1 MWIAYAVAAL
11 SFVTTLTLPYIG
23 EEAIYTIAA
32 MEMKVRG
39 EYFVN
44 TLYGTNHG
52 QPPLLNWLI
61 ISLADSF
68 GWQHVLVASRLI
80 AACATTATGLVLAWL
95 VTTLTQDARLAAF
108 AALVY
113 LTSDALL
120 YHGWLAYTYP
130 LFAFFAFGAMACLWI
145 ATVKKSITLTWVA
158 VTLLSCAA
166 LTKGASAYPFYAA
179 VALVLLWQRDLRAF
193 LLRPGVIGPH
203 LVAAGLYV
211 LWHRHLIGSAQ
222 QSMDVTAVMEKLRAF
237 DLRHYLIQLWSFPV
251 ELALRFVPASLL
263 VAYCALR
270 KRAGG
275 AEAQPWARSFATA
288 AWIALL
294 GVLPYWLW
302 PDTGSRYVLPLYALA
317 AFLLA
322 HLLWH
327 QNLLRVRFVVNCL
340 LAVIAVKYV
349 AALWVFP
356 AYLREHRGDYAALAA
371 DIEALT
377 KGFALYATDVSATGL
392 SVVANIDARRFPQQP
407 LQWPPP
413 EWSAGFV
420 LANAENPEVG
430 PIFRKYA
437 VGGKPLYVLCRG
449 EACAVRRTP

>member
-1 MWIAYAVAAL
+1 MRPSAHMDKTPSRTARSRWTGDEPRTAAAP
-11 SFVTTLTLPYIG
+11 SRPGRRRPRGLTRL
-23 EEAIYTIAA
+23 
-32 MEMKVRG
+32 
-39 EYFVN
+39 
-44 TLYGTNHG
+44 
-52 QPPLLNWLI
+52 PLLVLI
-61 ISLADSF
+61 PLLVGMLGGPASPVGADELS
-68 GWQHVLVASRLI
+68 
-80 AACATTATGLVLAWL
+80 
-95 VTTLTQDARLAAF
+95 DARARQNALAKQLRDQKEQVAQIN
-108 AALVY
+108 ALQAD
-113 LTSDALL
+113 LSTEISATRRQLNGINADL
-120 YHGWLAYTYP
+120 
-130 LFAFFAFGAMACLWI
+130 

-179 VALVLLWQRDLRAF
+179 VGLVLLCHRDPRAF

-270 KRAGG
+270 ERAGG
-275 AEAQPWARSFATA
+275 AEAQPWAPSFATA
-288 AWIALL
+288 AWMALL

-407 LQWPPP
+407 LQWPPR

-430 PIFRKYA
+430 LIFRKYA